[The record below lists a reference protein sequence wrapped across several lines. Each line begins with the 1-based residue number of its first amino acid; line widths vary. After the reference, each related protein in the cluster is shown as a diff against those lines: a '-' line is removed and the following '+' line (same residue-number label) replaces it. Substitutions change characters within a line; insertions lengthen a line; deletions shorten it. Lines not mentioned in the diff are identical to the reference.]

1 MKTGEINFTKGWY
14 PEERTAKGP
23 FRWMQ
28 KQAICI
34 IKDMPTKGDREL
46 VLVAGHPFNRKKNP
60 ILKVYANNN
69 IIGEREISPS
79 SKTYPFPLKN
89 RSKDIEIQLQ
99 LDRIFKLDREED
111 QRDLGIMVEKIKIH
125 SEQTPS
131 FPSILEIET
140 STYCNINP
148 PCVMCYPRIFD
159 TRQFNGDI
167 DGIAFERLIP
177 HLRGFRTISLHG
189 VGEPLLGKK
198 LFIILDNID
207 TDKTDVQ
214 FNSNG
219 LLLTEDL
226 SRELIAKK
234 LKLID
239 FSLDAATAETYKKIR
254 RSDFSLVTK
263 NIQRLSEIKREL
275 GARHPT
281 IKLNMT
287 LMNENLMEVVPF
299 IEMAGRLD
307 AEIVHLG
314 LLNPFKDYRADN
326 GSFAFRYK
334 DQMIDT
340 NSDLFKKTITR
351 AKQKAVELDIRLLLE
366 FSIYYS

>member
-1 MKTGEINFTKGWY
+1 MASF
-14 PEERTAKGP
+14 PEKE
-23 FRWMQ
+23 
-28 KQAICI
+28 
-34 IKDMPTKGDREL
+34 
-46 VLVAGHPFNRKKNP
+46 NP
-60 ILKVYANNN
+60 ILKVYANNK
-69 IIGEREISPS
+69 ILGEREISS
-79 SKTYPFPLKN
+79 STKTYPFSLKN
-89 RSKDIEIQLQ
+89 RSKEVEIQLK
-99 LDRIFKLDREED
+99 LDRIFKLDEGED
-111 QRDLGIMVEKIKIH
+111 QRDLGIIVEEIKIH
-125 SEQTPS
+125 SEQNPS

-140 STYCNINP
+140 STFCNIIP

-159 TRQFNGDI
+159 KRQFNGDI
-167 DGIAFERLIP
+167 DGLAFERLVP
-177 HLRGFRTISLHG
+177 HLREFRTISLHG

-226 SRELIAKK
+226 SRALIAKK

-239 FSLDAATAETYKKIR
+239 FSIDAATPETYKKIR

-275 GARHPT
+275 GARHPI

-287 LMNENLMEVVPF
+287 LMNENLREVVPF
-299 IEMAGRLD
+299 IEMAGRLE

-314 LLNPFKDYRADN
+314 LLNPFKDYRVDN

-334 DQMIDT
+334 NQMIDT
-340 NSDLFKKTITR
+340 NSDFFKKTITR
-351 AKQKAVELDIRLLLE
+351 AKQKAAELNIRLYLE
-366 FSIYYS
+366 FSTYYS

>member
-1 MKTGEINFTKGWY
+1 MKTAKIDFTKGWY

-34 IKDMPTKGDREL
+34 VKDLPTKGVREL
-46 VLVAGHPFNRKKNP
+46 ILVGGHPFPGKTNP
-60 ILKVYANNN
+60 ILKVYANNK
-69 IIGEREISPS
+69 ILGEREISPS

-89 RSKDIEIQLQ
+89 RSKDIEIQLK

-140 STYCNINP
+140 STFCNINP

-159 TRQFNGDI
+159 KRQFNGDI
-167 DGIAFERLIP
+167 DGIAFESLIP
-177 HLRGFRTISLHG
+177 HLKGFRTISLHG

-226 SRELIAKK
+226 SHELITKK

-239 FSLDAATAETYKKIR
+239 FSLDAATPETYQKIR

-263 NIQRLSEIKREL
+263 NIQRLSEIKREM
-275 GARHPT
+275 GARLPI

-287 LMNENLMEVVPF
+287 LMNENLREVIPF
-299 IEMAGRLD
+299 IEMAGRLE

-314 LLNPFKDYRADN
+314 LLNPFKDYRVDN
-326 GSFAFRYK
+326 KSFAFKYK

-340 NSDLFKKTITR
+340 NSDFLKKTITR
-351 AKQKAVELDIRLLLE
+351 AKQKAAELNIKLFLE